1 MALKLG
7 IQTYQILT
15 NDDEVCI
22 PSLSSILLAVLR
34 VVPAYLKICPAAGPV
49 QLSNTSIVPS
59 LVPGLAATAPLALG
73 AQRLLCTVATTTYNM
88 LVGSNNYCVVR
99 QTTNVTAYAIWRHA
113 LWRTC
118 PSSPLH
124 FFLSNLT
131 HAGKSIKKKSRN
143 LIIFHPIN

>member
-1 MALKLG
+1 MLKNKKLALNSG

-59 LVPGLAATAPLALG
+59 LVPGLAATAPVALG
-73 AQRLLCTVATTTYNM
+73 AQRLLCTVAT
-88 LVGSNNYCVVR
+88 
-99 QTTNVTAYAIWRHA
+99 
-113 LWRTC
+113 
-118 PSSPLH
+118 PLH
-124 FFLSNLT
+124 T
-131 HAGKSIKKKSRN
+131 TC
-143 LIIFHPIN
+143 